1 MNKDEYKE
9 LITSLLGFMWGEGYP
24 VFELEGS
31 SLILKHDSNTYNL
44 AAEAGR
50 RAWKN
55 ASPCN
60 TQRYSIDDC
69 SEFEAAVYAYLHQLI
84 ELWDNVDNPELS

>member
-1 MNKDEYKE
+1 MDKKAYKDI
-9 LITSLLGFMWGEGYP
+9 ITSLLGFMWGEGYP
-24 VFELEGS
+24 VFELEDG

-44 AAEAGR
+44 AAEPGR

-55 ASPCN
+55 ASPDN

-69 SEFEAAVYAYLHQLI
+69 SEYEAEVYAYLHQLI